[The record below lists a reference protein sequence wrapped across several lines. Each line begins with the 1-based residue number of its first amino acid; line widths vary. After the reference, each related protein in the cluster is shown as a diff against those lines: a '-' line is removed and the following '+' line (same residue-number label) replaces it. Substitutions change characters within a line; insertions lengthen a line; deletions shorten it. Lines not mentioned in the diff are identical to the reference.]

1 MHSSD
6 LPRFVTLSDEVARAL
21 REGRPVVALESAVIS
36 HGLPHPTGIETAG
49 TLEADVRAAG
59 AIPATIA
66 LVDGRIVLGAA
77 ESELARLTEPGA
89 WKIAERDL
97 APAGAARATGGTTV
111 SATAAAASI
120 AGIAVMSTGGI
131 GGVHL
136 GAEQTWDVS
145 ADLPALGRHSLV
157 VVCAGAK
164 AICDIGK
171 TLEYLDTAG
180 VTVVAYGTDRFPG
193 FYAVDSGFAA
203 PRRIDRPPDAAAI
216 LALKRALGQPGA
228 VLVANPIPEQDALS
242 SDAVTQAVRESFART
257 GHVRGGDLTP
267 ALLAALGEITGGQ
280 TLRANLALLRSNAR
294 LAAAIA
300 REAAQES
307 PRG

>member
-1 MHSSD
+1 MRASD
-6 LPRFVTLSDEVARAL
+6 LPPFVTLSDEIAGAL

-36 HGLPHPTGIETAG
+36 HGLPHPTGVETAG
-49 TLEADVRAAG
+49 VLEADVRAAG
-59 AIPATIA
+59 AVPATIA
-66 LVDGRIVLGAA
+66 VVEGRILIGAVRGD
-77 ESELARLTEPGA
+77 LWRLTQPGT

-97 APAGAARATGGTTV
+97 APAAAARATGGTTV
-111 SATAAAASI
+111 SATVAAASI

-136 GAEQTWDVS
+136 EAEQTWDVS
-145 ADLPALGRHSLV
+145 ADLPALGRYPLA

-164 AICDIGK
+164 AICDVGK

-193 FYAVDSGFAA
+193 FYAVDSGFAS
-203 PRRIDRPPDAAAI
+203 PRRIDRPAEAAAI
-216 LALKRALGQPGA
+216 LSRKRALGQAGA
-228 VLVANPIPEQDALS
+228 VLVANPIPAREALL
-242 SDAVTQAVRESFART
+242 SDAVTQAVGDALART

-307 PRG
+307 PCG

>member
-1 MHSSD
+1 MHSPD

-21 REGRPVVALESAVIS
+21 REARPVVALESAVIS

-49 TLEADVRAAG
+49 VLEADVRAAG
-59 AIPATIA
+59 AVPATIA
-66 LVDGRIVLGAA
+66 VVDGQILIGTARDNLR
-77 ESELARLTEPGA
+77 RLTRPGT

-97 APAGAARATGGTTV
+97 APAAAARATGGMTV
-111 SATAAAASI
+111 SATVAAASI

-145 ADLPALGRHSLV
+145 ADLLALARHSLI

-180 VTVVAYGTDRFPG
+180 VTVVVCGTDRFPG
-193 FYAVDSGFAA
+193 FYAVDSGFVA
-203 PRRIDRPPDAAAI
+203 PRRIDRPAEPAAI
-216 LALKRALGQPGA
+216 LSRKRALGQAGV
-228 VLVANPIPEQDALS
+228 VLVANPIPEREALS
-242 SDAVTQAVRESFART
+242 SAAVTRAVVDAHART

-267 ALLAALGEITGGQ
+267 ALLAALGEITAGL

-294 LAAAIA
+294 LASAIA

-307 PRG
+307 PRE